1 MTRVKICG
9 IRTFEA
15 AEAATDAGAEYL
27 GFNFVPESKRYIRT
41 EDAGVIIEILR
52 RKKAPLMV
60 GVFQNAPISR
70 VNEYAEDLGLD
81 FVQLHGAE
89 DAAYIQKIHVP
100 VIKSFTLSDNPEKIE
115 VAYLLLDRPEQGKGT
130 MVNMDTARELAA
142 LYPLFLA
149 GGLTPENVGEA
160 VSFVRPFAV
169 DVAQGIET
177 DGRQDVLKI
186 RMFIENAKQKNI

>member
-149 GGLTPENVGEA
+149 
-160 VSFVRPFAV
+160 
-169 DVAQGIET
+169 
-177 DGRQDVLKI
+177 
-186 RMFIENAKQKNI
+186 